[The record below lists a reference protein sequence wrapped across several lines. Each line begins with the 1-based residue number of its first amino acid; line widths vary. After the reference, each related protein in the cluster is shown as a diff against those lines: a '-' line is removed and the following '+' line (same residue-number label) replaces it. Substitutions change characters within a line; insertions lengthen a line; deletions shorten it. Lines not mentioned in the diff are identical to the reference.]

1 MSNNIL
7 VTGSNGQLGSEFKN
21 IESNYPEFNFHF
33 RDRDLDISIKET
45 LEDFI
50 FNENIN
56 IILNT
61 AAYTDVNSAEIE
73 REKADL
79 VNTFAVKNLVEL
91 SEKYNCKLI
100 HFSTDYVYN
109 SFDKVP
115 IKENSKA
122 NPINYYG
129 KSKRN
134 GEIFIE
140 QSTSESIIIR
150 TSWLY
155 SHYGNNFVNT
165 IIEKAKN
172 NSEINVVNDQY
183 GCPTY
188 AKDLADSVMH
198 IILSKLK
205 LDFDG
210 KIYNYSNLGFTNWSE
225 FSKKIIE
232 HSNLKCKI
240 FEVSTSFF
248 KSSVKRPKYSITSKD
263 KIISN
268 FSLNISSWED
278 SLKNYLNSLKS

>member
-7 VTGSNGQLGSEFKN
+7 VTGCDGQLGSEFKK

-33 RDRDLDISIKET
+33 RDLDLDISIKKT
-45 LEDFI
+45 LEDYI
-50 FNENIN
+50 FDKNIN

-61 AAYTDVNSAEIE
+61 AAYTNVNSAEIE
-73 REKADL
+73 REKADI

-109 SFDKVP
+109 SFNKIP
-115 IKENSKA
+115 IKEKSKA

-134 GEIFIE
+134 GEIFVE

-155 SHYGNNFVNT
+155 SSYGKNFVNA
-165 IIEKAKN
+165 IIQKAKN
-172 NSEINVVNDQY
+172 NENINVVSDQF

-188 AKDLADSVMH
+188 AKDLALDTMK
-198 IILSKLK
+198 ILKSNLK
-205 LDFDG
+205 LDFNG
-210 KIYNYSNLGFTNWSE
+210 KIYNYSNLGYTNWSE
-225 FSKKIIE
+225 FAREII
-232 HSNLKCKI
+232 KI
-240 FEVSTSFF
+240 FNLNCSVKEVSSDFF
-248 KSSVKRPKYSITSKD
+248 KETVKRPMYSITDKN

-268 FSLNISSWED
+268 FKLDIPYWKESLR
-278 SLKNYLNSLKS
+278 NYLNK

>member
-7 VTGSNGQLGSEFKN
+7 LTGCDGQLGSEFKN

-33 RDRDLDISIKET
+33 RDLDLDISIKKT
-45 LEDFI
+45 LEDYI
-50 FNENIN
+50 FDENIN

-73 REKADL
+73 REKADI

-109 SFDKVP
+109 SFDKIP
-115 IKENSKA
+115 IKEISKA

-155 SHYGNNFVNT
+155 SSYGGNFVNA
-165 IIEKAKN
+165 IIQKAKN
-172 NSEINVVNDQY
+172 NENINVVSDQF

-188 AKDLADSVMH
+188 AKDLALATMK
-198 IILSKLK
+198 ILKSNLK
-205 LDFDG
+205 LDFNG
-210 KIYNYSNLGFTNWSE
+210 KIYNYSNLGYTNWSE
-225 FSKKIIE
+225 FAREIIKI
-232 HSNLKCKI
+232 SNLNCNVK
-240 FEVSTSFF
+240 EVSSDFF
-248 KSSVKRPKYSITSKD
+248 KETVKRPMYSITDKN

-268 FSLNISSWED
+268 FGLNIPYWEE
-278 SLKNYLNSLKS
+278 SLRNFLNK

>member
-1 MSNNIL
+1 ML
-7 VTGSNGQLGSEFKN
+7 TGCDGQLGSEFKN

-33 RDRDLDISIKET
+33 RDLDLDISIKKT
-45 LEDFI
+45 LEDYI
-50 FNENIN
+50 FDENIN

-73 REKADL
+73 REKADI

-109 SFDKVP
+109 SFDKIP
-115 IKENSKA
+115 IKEISKA

-155 SHYGNNFVNT
+155 SSYGGNFVNA
-165 IIEKAKN
+165 IIQKAKN
-172 NSEINVVNDQY
+172 NENINVVSDQF

-188 AKDLADSVMH
+188 AKDLALATMK
-198 IILSKLK
+198 ILKSNLK
-205 LDFDG
+205 LDFNG
-210 KIYNYSNLGFTNWSE
+210 KIYNYSNLGYTNWSE
-225 FSKKIIE
+225 FAREIIKI
-232 HSNLKCKI
+232 SNLNCNVK
-240 FEVSTSFF
+240 EVSSDFF
-248 KSSVKRPKYSITSKD
+248 KETVKRPMYSITDKN

-268 FSLNISSWED
+268 FGLNIPYWEE
-278 SLKNYLNSLKS
+278 SLRNFLNK

>member
-1 MSNNIL
+1 ML
-7 VTGSNGQLGSEFKN
+7 TGCDGQLGSEFKK

-33 RDRDLDISIKET
+33 RDLDLDISIKKT
-45 LEDFI
+45 LEDYI
-50 FNENIN
+50 FDKNIN

-61 AAYTDVNSAEIE
+61 AAYTNVNSAEIE
-73 REKADL
+73 REKADI

-109 SFDKVP
+109 SFNKIP
-115 IKENSKA
+115 IKEKSKA

-134 GEIFIE
+134 GEIFVE

-155 SHYGNNFVNT
+155 SSYGKNFVNA
-165 IIEKAKN
+165 IIQKAKN
-172 NSEINVVNDQY
+172 NENINVVSDQF

-188 AKDLADSVMH
+188 AKDLALDTMK
-198 IILSKLK
+198 ILKSNLK
-205 LDFDG
+205 LDFNG
-210 KIYNYSNLGFTNWSE
+210 KIYNYSNLGYTNWSE
-225 FSKKIIE
+225 FAREII
-232 HSNLKCKI
+232 KI
-240 FEVSTSFF
+240 FNLNCSVKEVSSDFF
-248 KSSVKRPKYSITSKD
+248 KNTVKRPMYSITDKN

-268 FSLNISSWED
+268 FGLNIPNWKE
-278 SLKNYLNSLKS
+278 SLRNFLNK

>member
-1 MSNNIL
+1 ML
-7 VTGSNGQLGSEFKN
+7 TGCDGQLGSEFKN

-33 RDRDLDISIKET
+33 RDLDLDISIKKN
-45 LEDFI
+45 LEDYI
-50 FNENIN
+50 FDENIN

-73 REKADL
+73 REKADK

-109 SFDKVP
+109 SFNKIP
-115 IKENSKA
+115 IKEISKV

-155 SHYGNNFVNT
+155 SSYGKNFVNT
-165 IIEKAKN
+165 IIQKAKN
-172 NSEINVVNDQY
+172 NENINVVSDQF

-188 AKDLADSVMH
+188 AKDLAFDTMK
-198 IILSKLK
+198 ILKSNLK
-205 LDFDG
+205 LDFNG
-210 KIYNYSNLGFTNWSE
+210 KIYNYSNLGYTNWSE
-225 FSKKIIE
+225 FAEEIIKI
-232 HSNLKCKI
+232 SDLNCSVK
-240 FEVSTSFF
+240 EVSSNFIKET
-248 KSSVKRPKYSITSKD
+248 VKRPMYSITDKN

-268 FSLNISSWED
+268 FGLNIPYWKE
-278 SLKNYLNSLKS
+278 SLRNFLNK

>member
-1 MSNNIL
+1 ML
-7 VTGSNGQLGSEFKN
+7 TGCDGQLGSEFKK

-33 RDRDLDISIKET
+33 RDLDLDISIKKT
-45 LEDFI
+45 LEDYI
-50 FNENIN
+50 FDKNIN

-61 AAYTDVNSAEIE
+61 AAYTNVNSAEIE
-73 REKADL
+73 REKADI

-109 SFDKVP
+109 SFNKIP
-115 IKENSKA
+115 IKEKSKA

-134 GEIFIE
+134 GEIFVE

-155 SHYGNNFVNT
+155 SSYGKNFVNA
-165 IIEKAKN
+165 IIQKAKN
-172 NSEINVVNDQY
+172 NENINVVSDQF

-188 AKDLADSVMH
+188 AKDLALDTMK
-198 IILSKLK
+198 ILKSNLK
-205 LDFDG
+205 LDFNG
-210 KIYNYSNLGFTNWSE
+210 KIYNYSNLGYTNWCE
-225 FSKKIIE
+225 FAREIIKI
-232 HSNLKCKI
+232 SNLNCNVK
-240 FEVSTSFF
+240 EVSSDFF
-248 KSSVKRPKYSITSKD
+248 KEIVKRPKYSITDKN

-268 FSLNISSWED
+268 FGLNIPYWKE
-278 SLKNYLNSLKS
+278 SLRNFLNK

>member
-1 MSNNIL
+1 ML
-7 VTGSNGQLGSEFKN
+7 TGCDGQLGSEFKN

-33 RDRDLDISIKET
+33 RDLDLDISIKKT
-45 LEDFI
+45 LEDYI
-50 FNENIN
+50 FDENIN

-73 REKADL
+73 REKADI

-109 SFDKVP
+109 SFDKIPV
-115 IKENSKA
+115 KEISKA

-155 SHYGNNFVNT
+155 SSYGGNFVNA
-165 IIEKAKN
+165 IIEKARN
-172 NSEINVVNDQY
+172 NENINVVSDQF

-188 AKDLADSVMH
+188 AKDLALATMK
-198 IILSKLK
+198 ILKSNLK
-205 LDFDG
+205 LDFNG
-210 KIYNYSNLGFTNWSE
+210 KIYNYSNLGYTNWSE
-225 FSKKIIE
+225 FAREIIKI
-232 HSNLKCKI
+232 SNLNCSVK
-240 FEVSTSFF
+240 EVSSDFF
-248 KSSVKRPKYSITSKD
+248 KETVKRPMYSITDKN

-268 FSLNISSWED
+268 FGLNIPYWKE
-278 SLKNYLNSLKS
+278 SLQNFLNK